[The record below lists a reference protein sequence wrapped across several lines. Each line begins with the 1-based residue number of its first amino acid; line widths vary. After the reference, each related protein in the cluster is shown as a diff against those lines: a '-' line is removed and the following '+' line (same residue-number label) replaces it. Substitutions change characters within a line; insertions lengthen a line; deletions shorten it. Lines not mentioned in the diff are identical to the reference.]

1 MLLTEVAQLFKKNKI
16 DFVIVGGYAVAL
28 HGAVRGTVDVDL
40 ALALNEKTFS
50 LAEKLLNEIGLQS
63 RLPLKAKEVFHF
75 REEYAKNRNLL
86 AWSFCD
92 AQNPIRQLDILI
104 LWDSKQIKKSIK
116 KVNGIEV
123 PIASIE
129 DLIKM
134 KKIAGRPQDLEDI
147 RALERLKK

>member
-1 MLLTEVAQLFKKNKI
+1 MLLTEVASLFKKNKI

-40 ALALNEKTFS
+40 ALALNEKTYS
-50 LAEKLLNEIGLQS
+50 AAEKLLNELGLVS

-92 AQNPIRQLDILI
+92 SQNPLRQLDILI
-104 LWDSKQIKKSIK
+104 LCDSKKIKKVTK
-116 KVNGIEV
+116 KVNGVDI
-123 PIASIE
+123 PIAAID
-129 DLIKM
+129 DLISM
-134 KKIAGRPQDLEDI
+134 KKA
-147 RALERLKK
+147 A